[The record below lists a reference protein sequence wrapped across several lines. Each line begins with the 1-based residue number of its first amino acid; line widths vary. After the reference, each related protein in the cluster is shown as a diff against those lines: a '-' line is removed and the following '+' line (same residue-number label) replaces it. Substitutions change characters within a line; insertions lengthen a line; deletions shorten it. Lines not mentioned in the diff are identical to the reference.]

1 MIKQPTATRQT
12 TLRID
17 GYVKMKVYSN
27 DFSSE
32 C

>member
-1 MIKQPTATRQT
+1 MIKQLPATRQT
-12 TLRID
+12 TFKID